1 MKLTYASAL
10 FFVTHPSFLIFLGYD
25 VKVEHGGKIASQCCD
40 LVCFLHSIAAF
51 PFFSLTPFGI
61 FQTIEKILSFIP
73 NRILFYLAILEL
85 QNIDDKMK
93 D

>member
-10 FFVTHPSFLIFLGYD
+10 FFDIHPSFLIFLGYD

-51 PFFSLTPFGI
+51 PFSLRHPSELFLA
-61 FQTIEKILSFIP
+61 IEKILSFIP
-73 NRILFYLAILEL
+73 NRILFHLSILEL
-85 QNIDDKMK
+85 HGTEDK
-93 D
+93 